1 VKYPAILL
9 LAIGLASCAAPK
21 AIVIAEAPMKKET
34 AAADPASQ
42 PKQANLPADDGMRL
56 PEDLLAL
63 PADNQLRSV
72 AAEPKDGDATV
83 IARPPKD

>member
-1 VKYPAILL
+1 MKYPAILL

-21 AIVIAEAPMKKET
+21 AIVITEAPKKVE
-34 AAADPASQ
+34 PAEPAPQ

-63 PADNQLRSV
+63 PEDSQLRS
-72 AAEPKDGDATV
+72 AATEPKDGEATV
-83 IARPPKD
+83 IARPPQD